1 MHRRLHAICLLG
13 LASVTAAVHG
23 GEAVRYRDAHGV
35 EIIGGRSTSVPAPSA
50 ASAALA
56 AVAAVAAQR
65 TTPARWQ
72 VEPHEQQARD
82 LDRVAILR
90 QELMAEQAAI
100 DLHLRHSRGLD
111 TEAELR
117 ARDQLRRHQQNII
130 ALQAEINRTEMLKK

>member
-1 MHRRLHAICLLG
+1 MHRQLQAICLLG
-13 LASVTAAVHG
+13 LASVTAASHG
-23 GEAVRYRDAHGV
+23 AEAIRYRDAHGI

-50 ASAALA
+50 AL
-56 AVAAVAAQR
+56 VARR

-100 DLHLRHSRGLD
+100 DLHLSHSRGLA
-111 TEAELR
+111 AESQQHS
-117 ARDQLRRHQQNII
+117 RDQLRRHQQNII
-130 ALQAEINRTEMLKK
+130 ALQAEIKRTAMHKK

>member
-1 MHRRLHAICLLG
+1 MHRRLDAICLLG
-13 LASVTAAVHG
+13 LASVTAAGHG

-35 EIIGGRSTSVPAPSA
+35 EIIGGRSTSVPAPST
-50 ASAALA
+50 ASAALG
-56 AVAAVAAQR
+56 AQR

-90 QELMAEQAAI
+90 QELVAEQAAI

-111 TEAELR
+111 AEAELR

>member
-56 AVAAVAAQR
+56 AVAAQR

-90 QELMAEQAAI
+90 QELVAEQAAI
-100 DLHLRHSRGLD
+100 DFHLRHSLGLD

-117 ARDQLRRHQQNII
+117 ALDQLRRHQQNII
-130 ALQAEINRTEMLKK
+130 ALQAEIKRTAMLKK